1 MAGWRQIFAEL
12 VERADGLVS
21 KMSRVG
27 RYPPTAASGH
37 LRKMVHEVT
46 EVDQASGAAIDNASG
61 SIRSEESFTSSGE
74 PEDPSGGQSRDWGW
88 EEAARIASGPVT
100 VRDLTPDDWE
110 RSRELVLQKL
120 ADSPDSFRT
129 TVEQARARPER
140 VWRELVASRKA
151 NLMVLKEGR
160 PIAEVQINAIP
171 DRETAVELTG
181 MFVVPEHRGT
191 GAGDLLV
198 TKALEWAR
206 KHDYQQVRRSQREDN
221 IHAERLYTRHGFVR
235 VGYEPSHYPDGTG
248 LLHMARELH

>member
-1 MAGWRQIFAEL
+1 MAEL
-12 VERADGLVS
+12 VERTEGLIS
-21 KMSRVG
+21 KMALLR
-27 RYPPTAASGH
+27 RYPPAAAGDH
-37 LRKMVHEVT
+37 VRKVVEEVT
-46 EVDQASGAAIDNASG
+46 EVDKASAATIDNAS
-61 SIRSEESFTSSGE
+61 RSLRSGDFTSSGE
-74 PEDPSGGQSRDWGW
+74 HQAPSGGTSRDWGR

-110 RSRELVLQKL
+110 RSREMSLRRIT
-120 ADSPDSFRT
+120 DSPDSFAT
-129 TVEQARARPER
+129 TVEEARARPER

-160 PIAEVQINAIP
+160 PIAEVKINAVTG
-171 DRETAVELTG
+171 RETEVELTG

-206 KHDYQQVRRSQREDN
+206 NHGYQRVERSQREDN

-248 LLHMARELH
+248 LVRMARKLH